1 MASLVYNRYHYNV
14 SKKLIDLSTD
24 DIKVAFLTSAYTP
37 NKDHANYAAVS
48 ANECPATG
56 NYVTGGFSL
65 TTKTVTQ
72 DDALDQMTFDA
83 DDLVIAAATITA
95 RFAFVYDNTLAGK
108 DSCFVFDF
116 VTDKIST
123 AAEFRVAWN
132 AGGIYK
138 QYQP

>member
-1 MASLVYNRYHYNV
+1 MASLIYNRLFYNLA
-14 SKKLIDLSTD
+14 KKLVDLSTD
-24 DIKVAFLTSAYTP
+24 DIKVALLTSAYTP
-37 NKDHANYAAVS
+37 NKDHNNYAAVS

-72 DDALDQMTFDA
+72 DDTLDQMTFDA

-95 RFAFVYDNTLAGK
+95 RYAFVYDNTLGGK
-108 DSCFVFDF
+108 DACFLYDF

-123 AAEFRVAWN
+123 AQEFRVAWAA
-132 AGGIYK
+132 AGMQK
-138 QYQP
+138 LYQP